1 MTTAASG
8 TTQWAK
14 NRYGQRI
21 LIDPTDF
28 IGQKV
33 LRNTIY
39 DLETLHLLEDLFG
52 RLKPEVIL
60 DIGANISNHTL
71 MFSRFAHKVLSFEP
85 GARAFSMLSQNLQAN
100 GLNHVQP
107 FQIGLSDSDTV
118 QTLYVETSGNLG
130 GSSLVRTNMDTQN
143 HEEDIITLK
152 IGDAVLH
159 EQPPGAIDF
168 IKIDVEG
175 HEHAVIRG
183 LRHTISRHRPVI
195 LMEWEQDKGWLLEE
209 HARPSI
215 PKRVPFLPAHL
226 EHQYRLLETATH
238 GLGAQ
243 KLAARNRNQTTGSMP
258 AGHQPDIFTSQRHP
272 AGSQRKRSP
281 GRFAGFS
288 VNHAA

>member
-39 DLETLHLLEDLFG
+39 DLETLLLLEDLFG

-60 DIGANISNHTL
+60 DIGANIGNHTL

-215 PKRVPFLPAHL
+215 LSEYLFYPLIWNTSTDYWKRQPMGWVRRNWLRVTGTKQRVPCPLAISRTFS
-226 EHQYRLLETATH
+226 RVSDILLVPKEKEA
-238 GLGAQ
+238 LVDS
-243 KLAARNRNQTTGSMP
+243 LVFR
-258 AGHQPDIFTSQRHP
+258 
-272 AGSQRKRSP
+272 
-281 GRFAGFS
+281 
-288 VNHAA
+288 